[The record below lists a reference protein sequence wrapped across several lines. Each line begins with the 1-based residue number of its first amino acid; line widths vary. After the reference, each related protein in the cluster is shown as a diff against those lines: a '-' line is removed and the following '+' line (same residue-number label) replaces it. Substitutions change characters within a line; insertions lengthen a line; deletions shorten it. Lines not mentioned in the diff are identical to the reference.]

1 MARVSR
7 GSKMDQIYIPKNRV
21 GLGVGDYVEIKPIGA
36 NLQDEERERKLYFY
50 KIKYLEPIKL
60 DIINRV
66 IEIIDEEIKN
76 DNIIIAG
83 SFLDKGFEFADL
95 DIVVLCN
102 ANIDD
107 KHIDEV
113 LEKKIG
119 IKTHVV
125 IINNSALIVGLSSD
139 PLYQMMLSKCVAKN
153 RFIYRI
159 KKKIDYKILDLHLL
173 KSKVLMQNYD
183 VLNGRE
189 KYYFTRNMVA
199 IYLFLHS
206 KRIDREKVEKE
217 IKDIFNLNDIDGIRL
232 NMLDKESFLKR
243 YKEIYNKTFD
253 KIMENIKD
261 GAK

>member
-1 MARVSR
+1 
-7 GSKMDQIYIPKNRV
+7 MDQIYIPKNRV

-83 SFLDKGFEFADL
+83 SFLDKGFEFGDL

-102 ANIDD
+102 SVAG
-107 KHIDEV
+107 KHIDGV

-119 IKTHVV
+119 IKTHVL
-125 IINNSALIVGLSSD
+125 IIDNSSLIAGLSSD

-159 KKKIDYKILDLHLL
+159 KKRIDYKILDLHLL
-173 KSKVLMQNYD
+173 KSKILMQNYD

-217 IKDIFNLNDIDGIRL
+217 IKDIFNLEDIGEIKF

>member
-1 MARVSR
+1 
-7 GSKMDQIYIPKNRV
+7 MDQIYIPKNRV

-83 SFLDKGFEFADL
+83 SFLDKGFEFGDL

-102 ANIDD
+102 SVAG
-107 KHIDEV
+107 KHIDGV

-119 IKTHVV
+119 IKTHVL
-125 IINNSALIVGLSSD
+125 IIDNSSLIAGLSSD

-159 KKKIDYKILDLHLL
+159 KKRIDYKILDLHLL
-173 KSKVLMQNYD
+173 KSKILMQNYD

-217 IKDIFNLNDIDGIRL
+217 IKDIFNLEDIGEIKF

-243 YKEIYNKTFD
+243 YKKIYNKTFD